1 MWFVMSQHILDCHYN
16 LIFTV
21 SNGPP
26 PNIGC
31 FSSSWKL
38 YRYHKTSKNKVLL
51 LDLKYPGKCSES
63 LSSMWYKPVLSWWR
77 GRQQLYFCLQSTE
90 QKTKKLQFNAI
101 NNNKIPGLCGG
112 GAIFQ
117 PSIMTSWTWADCV
130 FEMPWVITPDPS
142 VAQSVIKLVSWQ
154 QGVLCVQAFFRLQ
167 FSVCLES
174 SSRLTKNSD
183 SHWSSPHSRL
193 RPLHSLKLKKT
204 SAVTNISTVPRQSPW
219 ELGMVLN
226 VGHKHRI

>member
-16 LIFTV
+16 LVFIV

-101 NNNKIPGLCGG
+101 NNNKIPELCGG

-117 PSIMTSWTWADCV
+117 PACCALPALWQPWHRPAFGLWRHRLQSPVSMRQLPWTLCLFQMPVRSWPDSSAPTSW
-130 FEMPWVITPDPS
+130 
-142 VAQSVIKLVSWQ
+142 
-154 QGVLCVQAFFRLQ
+154 
-167 FSVCLES
+167 
-174 SSRLTKNSD
+174 
-183 SHWSSPHSRL
+183 
-193 RPLHSLKLKKT
+193 
-204 SAVTNISTVPRQSPW
+204 
-219 ELGMVLN
+219 
-226 VGHKHRI
+226 